1 MEELAGGGLLTRTV
15 ATMQAAGVSATE
27 SRPVDLADTAGLM
40 RLYRARI
47 FRYILFSTRDEDV
60 AETLTQECFLRAFDA
75 RAQFRGDCAISTWLM
90 HIAVNLVRDHLRN
103 RRLRF
108 WKKAPTVDATEISDR
123 LPDRISSAE
132 ERLIA
137 RQRVAAV
144 WTAVEGLSA
153 KQRNVFQLR
162 FVEELELSE
171 IAELTGMHLSTVK
184 SHLYRAVASV
194 KKKLEAPR

>member
-1 MEELAGGGLLTRTV
+1 MEELAGSEFLIRAA
-15 ATMQAAGVSATE
+15 ATMQAAHVSAME
-27 SRPVDLADTAGLM
+27 SRPVELGDTAGLM

-75 RAQFRGDCAISTWLM
+75 RAQFRGECSIGTWLM
-90 HIAVNLVRDHLRN
+90 HIAVNLVRDHLRS

-108 WKKAPTVDATEISDR
+108 WKKAATIDAAEISDR

-144 WTAVEGLSA
+144 WVAVEGLSA
-153 KQRNVFQLR
+153 RQRNVFHLR

-171 IAELTGMHLSTVK
+171 IAELTGMHQSTVK
-184 SHLYRAVASV
+184 SHLYRAVAAV
-194 KKKLEAPR
+194 KKKLEAQR

>member
-1 MEELAGGGLLTRTV
+1 MEELAGSGLLMRTA
-15 ATMQAAGVSATE
+15 ATMQAADLSATE
-27 SRPVDLADTAGLM
+27 SRPVELADTAGLM

-47 FRYILFSTRDEDV
+47 FRYILYSTRDEDV

-75 RAQFRGDCAISTWLM
+75 RAQFRGECAISTWLM
-90 HIAVNLVRDHLRN
+90 HIAVNLVRDHLRS

-108 WKKAPTVDATEISDR
+108 WRKAATIDAAEISDR

-132 ERLIA
+132 DRLIA

-144 WTAVEGLSA
+144 WEAVEGLSA
-153 KQRNVFQLR
+153 RQRNVFHLR

-171 IAELTGMHLSTVK
+171 IAELTGMHLSTAK
-184 SHLYRAVASV
+184 SHLYRAVATV
-194 KKKLEAPR
+194 KRKLEAQR